1 MNVTISDVLSA
12 FGITGSIASSVV
24 NALADPT
31 SDNIAKVNKAYL
43 ANGQTP
49 PAKLLV
55 YLIERNKVIHP
66 EDPYIEHVVSDVVP
80 ILVIGAIVGVLVL
93 RKLLK

>member
-12 FGITGSIASSVV
+12 FGVTGSIASSVI

-49 PAKLLV
+49 PAKLLAF
-55 YLIERNKVIHP
+55 LIERNQAVHP
-66 EDPYIEHVVSDVVP
+66 EDPYLEHVVSDVVP
-80 ILVIGAIVGVLVL
+80 ILVVGVIVGVLVL